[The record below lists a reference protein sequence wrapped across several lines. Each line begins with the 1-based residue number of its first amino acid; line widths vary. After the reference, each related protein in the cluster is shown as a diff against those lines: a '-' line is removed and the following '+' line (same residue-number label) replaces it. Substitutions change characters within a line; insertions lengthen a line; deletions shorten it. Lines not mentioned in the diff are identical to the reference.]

1 MAFSP
6 VYWLYSILQWILAKI
21 FSPEPPAPGARLRR
35 PKIAIIGAGL
45 TGVSAASH
53 CVGHGFD
60 VTLFE
65 AEGRDHL
72 GGIWS
77 QVNSTSGLQIHSV
90 MYRFHPAVTWEGGY
104 PKQNQIVSQIEKLWK
119 MYKLEDKTRFNTKA
133 EKVYKDAQGRWIIN
147 NPSEGRFD
155 GVIAAIGTCGDP
167 KMPHLPGQEIFK
179 GQTHHSSQLDNVEA
193 KGKKVLIVGG
203 GASAVEALEWAV
215 DTGAAEIKVLARSDK
230 WIIPR
235 NAFVDGLLAFNIFG
249 QETLFSWIPETILR
263 LFFYRDLK
271 DIAPADQ
278 GLFTETPMVNSEIFN
293 QIRAGKAKWLRGDI
307 QEVQEDGISFNKRG
321 QGVPKGGPGHTTL
334 VEGDI
339 IIMATGY
346 KRPSLSFLPDEVFEE
361 PYGPPRWYLQVF
373 PPQHPSICAN
383 NCTYVNAIGTVGNY
397 HIGIYTRLLLMFLVD
412 PLTTPKT
419 WWMKRWIDMTST
431 LKSLAPTRA
440 FDFFTYSELIYW
452 FCFVV
457 LINPFR
463 WKWATFVFFG
473 IGSDLPARVV
483 EKEDKLRNG
492 LGYEK
497 SYLN

>member
-1 MAFSP
+1 
-6 VYWLYSILQWILAKI
+6 
-21 FSPEPPAPGARLRR
+21 
-35 PKIAIIGAGL
+35 
-45 TGVSAASH
+45 
-53 CVGHGFD
+53 
-60 VTLFE
+60 
-65 AEGRDHL
+65 
-72 GGIWS
+72 
-77 QVNSTSGLQIHSV
+77 

-119 MYKLEDKTRFNTKA
+119 MYKLEDKTRFNTKVD
-133 EKVYKDAQGRWIIN
+133 KVYKDPQGRWIIN

-155 GVIAAIGTCGDP
+155 GVIAAIGTCGAP
-167 KMPHLPGQEIFK
+167 KMAHLPGQETFK
-179 GQTHHSSQLDNVEA
+179 GEIHHSSQLDNVEA
-193 KGKKVLIVGG
+193 KGKKVLIIGG

-215 DTGAAEIKVLARSDK
+215 DTGASEIKVLARSDK

-235 NAFVDGLLAFNIFG
+235 NAFVDALLAFNIFG
-249 QETLFSWIPETILR
+249 QETLLSWIPETILR
-263 LFFYRDLK
+263 VFFYRDLK

-307 QEVQEDGISFNKRG
+307 QEVQQDGITFNKRA

-334 VEGDI
+334 VHGDI

-346 KRPSLSFLPDEVFEE
+346 KRPSLSFLPEEVFEE

-373 PPQHPSICAN
+373 PPQYPSICAN

-440 FDFFTYSELIYW
+440 FDFFTYSELLYW

-463 WKWATFVFFG
+463 WKWALFVFFG
-473 IGSDLPARVV
+473 IGSNLPARIV
-483 EKEDKLRNG
+483 EGEDQLRNG

-497 SYLN
+497 SYLESEK

>member
-6 VYWLYSILQWILAKI
+6 FQWLYSILQWILTSI
-21 FSPEPPAPGARLRR
+21 FSPDPPAPGARLRR
-35 PKIAIIGAGL
+35 PKIAIVGAGL

-60 VTLFE
+60 VVLFE
-65 AEGRDHL
+65 AGGKDHL

-77 QVNSTSGLQIHSV
+77 KVNSTSGLQIHSI
-90 MYRFHPAVTWEGGY
+90 MYRFHPGVKFDEGY
-104 PKQNQIVSQIEKLWK
+104 PKQNAIVGQVEKLWK
-119 MYKLEDKTRFNTKA
+119 MYHLEDKTLFNTKV
-133 EKVYKDAQGRWIIN
+133 EKVYKDKQNRWIVN
-147 NPSEGRFD
+147 DPSNGRFD
-155 GVIAAIGTCGDP
+155 GVIAAVGTCGDP
-167 KMPHLPGQEIFK
+167 KIPHLPGQDKFK
-179 GQTHHSSQLDNVEA
+179 GEIHHSSNLDGIDG
-193 KGKKVLIVGG
+193 KGKKVTIIGG
-203 GASAVEALEWAV
+203 GASGVEALEWAV
-215 DTGAAEIKVLARSDK
+215 ETGASEINVLARSDK
-230 WIIPR
+230 WIVPR
-235 NAFVDGLLAFNIFG
+235 NAFVDILLAFNIFG
-249 QETLFSWIPETILR
+249 QETLFSWVPENILR

-278 GLFTETPMVNSEIFN
+278 GLFTETPMVNSEIFR
-293 QIRAGKAKWLRGDI
+293 QIRQGKAKWLRGDI
-307 QEVQEDGISFNKRG
+307 EDLTEQGVQFIKRAK
-321 QGVPKGGPGHTTL
+321 GVPKGGPGHSLL
-334 VEGDI
+334 VEADV

-373 PPQHPSICAN
+373 PPSHPSICAN

-419 WWMKRWIDMTST
+419 FWMKRWIDMTST
-431 LKSLAPTRA
+431 LKALAPTRA

-463 WKWATFVFFG
+463 WKWALFVFFG
-473 IGSDLPARVV
+473 IGKGLPARVV
-483 EKEDKLRNG
+483 GHEDRLRNG
-492 LGYEK
+492 LGYKK
-497 SYLN
+497 SYLD